1 MEFTARYVVDYRRR
15 QGTKDRIF
23 TRLVDELAAADEK
36 VTLASTSL
44 EIAEPSVVGV
54 RLLEGTRS
62 SHN

>member
-15 QGTKDRIF
+15 RGTKDRIF